1 VRGAAQHDQSYVD
14 NDERVNLPRLS
25 QNSQFDVV
33 SGRTDVPELYGAH
46 NIIDHMVFDQE
57 NGERKDGLK
66 SFPVY
71 KCDTGRGKLRNT
83 FARRVVR
90 I

>member
-1 VRGAAQHDQSYVD
+1 VRGAAQHEQSCID
-14 NDERVNLPRLS
+14 HDERVNLPRLS

-33 SGRTDVPELYGAH
+33 SARTDVPELYGAH

-57 NGERKDGLK
+57 NGGRKDGLK
-66 SFPVY
+66 SFLAY